1 MDEADGRRSSIRHF
15 SLMNS
20 LLAVLNT
27 SDHDSTDNVLARF
40 FLKHFDQ
47 LDQLNVYDVAEE
59 CYTSRSGIR
68 RFCQSIGLDNFSDLK
83 SYTWEWG
90 RHRNQFVSY
99 ASHDGYR
106 AHLSSAIDQ
115 TIRQVNRVVT
125 DDFLDDFAC
134 LLHDA
139 ERVVI
144 LTSDFS
150 SMSIRQ
156 FQQSMLYFRKIVHI
170 ITDSTGDVAQLET
183 LDAHDALVVVS
194 EHGNYARAVQ
204 SALPASRVPRVLVT
218 VDAPNELVATFDYA
232 LRLSSEAKAPGRT
245 AYAQYGLTYVFDLLY
260 NRYFELFNQG

>member
-1 MDEADGRRSSIRHF
+1 MDTRRSSIRHF

-27 SDHDSTDNVLARF
+27 SDHDSTENVLARY
-40 FLKHFDQ
+40 FLKRFDH
-47 LDQLNVYDVAEE
+47 LDRLNVYDVAEE

-90 RHRNQFVSY
+90 RHREQFVSY

-106 AHLSSAIDQ
+106 AHLASSIAAMIEQINTAVSDG
-115 TIRQVNRVVT
+115 
-125 DDFLDDFAC
+125 FLDDLAR
-134 LLHDA
+134 LLHEA
-139 ERVVI
+139 QRVVV

-156 FQQSMLYFRKIVHI
+156 FQQSMLYLHKIVDLV
-170 ITDSTGDVAQLET
+170 TDSTGDVAQLHT
-183 LDAHDALVVVS
+183 LGLHDALVVIS

-204 SALPASRVPRVLVT
+204 SALAGSKMPKVLIT
-218 VDAPNELVATFDYA
+218 VDADEGLLASFDYA
-232 LRLSSEAKAPGRT
+232 IRLSTGPIAPGRT
-245 AYAQYGLTYVFDLLY
+245 VYAQYGITYTLDLLY
-260 NRYFELFNQG
+260 NRYFERYGQA